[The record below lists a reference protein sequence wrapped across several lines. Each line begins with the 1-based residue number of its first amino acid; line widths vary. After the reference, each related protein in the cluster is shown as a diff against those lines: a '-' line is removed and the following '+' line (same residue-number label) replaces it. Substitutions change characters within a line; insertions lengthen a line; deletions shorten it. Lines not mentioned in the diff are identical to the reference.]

1 MTKAKGPSFVER
13 VREDASRYLH
23 ELLAENERLRSDF
36 VTVQEEIS
44 GLANLF
50 VAVSSITGTRDR
62 RRIVS
67 AMEEVV
73 VNIVGSEELAIFVL
87 EGKTLKLISSVGVP
101 ADELMRI
108 EVGSGVIGR
117 VAESGDPY
125 IPLDD
130 EEERESC
137 AGHPV
142 NACVPMLVDGEITGV
157 IAVFRLLQQKPRLT
171 ESDVELLRLLGTHGG
186 TSLASAQS

>member
-1 MTKAKGPSFVER
+1 MTKSKGPSFVER
-13 VREDASRYLH
+13 VREDASRYLQ
-23 ELLAENERLRSDF
+23 ELLVENERLRADF

-62 RRIVS
+62 AKILS
-67 AMEEVV
+67 AIEEVV
-73 VNIVGSEELAIFVL
+73 VNIVGSEEVAIFAR
-87 EGKTLKLISSVGVP
+87 EGGGLRLISSVGV
-101 ADELMRI
+101 ATDALERLDL
-108 EVGSGVIGR
+108 GGVLGR
-117 VAESGDPY
+117 VAQSGEAY
-125 IPLDD
+125 IPLADGTP
-130 EEERESC
+130 RETC

-142 NACVPMLVDGEITGV
+142 NACVPLTVDGDVIGV

-186 TSLASAQS
+186 NSLACAKP